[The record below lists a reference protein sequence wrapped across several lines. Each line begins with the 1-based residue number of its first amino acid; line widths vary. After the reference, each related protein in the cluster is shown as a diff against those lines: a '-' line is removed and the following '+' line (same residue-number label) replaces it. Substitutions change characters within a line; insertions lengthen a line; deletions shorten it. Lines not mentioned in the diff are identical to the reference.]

1 MGRTWAV
8 LLLACG
14 AWAHSHVMDIHQ
26 GGVTTSVPLDG
37 VRRIVF
43 SGLGGGEPPAAPVA
57 QLGTAVD
64 GQILLAWTPVPGALE
79 YRVYEVDPAT
89 GGETLLLATPA
100 TSATLAVP
108 ANAVRVLVVKAAR

>member
-14 AWAHSHVMDIHQ
+14 AWAYSHVMDIHRD
-26 GGVTTSVPLDG
+26 GVVTSVPLDG

-43 SGLGGGEPPAAPVA
+43 SGLGGGEPLAAPVA
-57 QLGTAVD
+57 QLGLPNGGTVP
-64 GQILLAWTPVPGALE
+64 LSWTPVPQAVA
-79 YRVYEVDPAT
+79 YRVYQVEPAT
-89 GGETLLLATPA
+89 GVETLLLDTPD
-100 TSATLAVP
+100 TTATLAVP